1 MRYSN
6 LLARLPRHLLRGK
19 AGPHKFSRVNGSSD
33 MLKIPLLITKADR
46 SWIKSLM
53 LLFEFQLKDRKW
65 SQSRY
70 QAQAEND
77 EHVIARLNGI
87 GKLGATIWSATGLRG
102 DG

>member
-1 MRYSN
+1 
-6 LLARLPRHLLRGK
+6 L
-19 AGPHKFSRVNGSSD
+19 V
-33 MLKIPLLITKADR
+33 LITKADR

-65 SQSRY
+65 SQSRN

-77 EHVIARLNGI
+77 EHVIAGLNRI
-87 GKLGATIWSATGLRG
+87 GKFGATIWSATRSRE